1 MVSGGETMTLKE
13 IKIEL
18 IGIDK
23 TMTWLAQQLGYSTTY
38 LYLVISEQNQK
49 ELDRI
54 AEILKGGK

>member
-1 MVSGGETMTLKE
+1 MTLKD
-13 IKIEL
+13 IKIKL

-38 LYLVISEQNQK
+38 LYLVINEQNQK

-54 AEILKGGK
+54 DNILKEGK

>member
-1 MVSGGETMTLKE
+1 MTLKE